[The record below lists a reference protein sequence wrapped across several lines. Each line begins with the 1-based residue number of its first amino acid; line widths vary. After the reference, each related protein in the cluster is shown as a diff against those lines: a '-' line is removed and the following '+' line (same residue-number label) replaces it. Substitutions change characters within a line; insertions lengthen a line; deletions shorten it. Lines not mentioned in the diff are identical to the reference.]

1 MIVNTVFKSN
11 FQTAPYLGYID
22 EINTYFL
29 VLNPKRDHRK
39 IKKIMKCAK
48 EKIRNEQF
56 LIKNIKPN
64 VVFSVTSYEK
74 YVESV

>member
-1 MIVNTVFKSN
+1 MIVNTVFKDN
-11 FQTAPYLGYID
+11 FQSLPYLGYIGNID
-22 EINTYFL
+22 TYFL
-29 VLNPKRDHRK
+29 VLNHRRDYRK